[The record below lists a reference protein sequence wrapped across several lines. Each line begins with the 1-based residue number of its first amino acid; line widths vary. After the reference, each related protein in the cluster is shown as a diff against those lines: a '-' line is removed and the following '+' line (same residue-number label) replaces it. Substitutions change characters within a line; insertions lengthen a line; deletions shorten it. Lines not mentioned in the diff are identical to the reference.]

1 MYKNFH
7 GFKEIPFSVTGDST
21 PDTVYLSRNYTEI
34 LPLLINS
41 VEKNVML
48 SIVLGEDGV
57 GKTTLIKYMC
67 NFFPQVFAANLIST
81 QLESTQEFLQQVL
94 TSFGHKISNE
104 DNYDMLL
111 QLSFL
116 LSTKFREQDGQSTLL
131 IIDNADSMSL
141 DALKG
146 IELLLGLNAEGSQ
159 ILQLILVG
167 QPKLSSMLNMPSLH
181 NLMQNSSTQ
190 FSLEPLTKEETQ
202 AYINH
207 KLELAGVQNNNLFD
221 EQACSAIHEYSGGVP
236 SIIHWLCDKSL
247 LQSSE
252 LKKQEINSE
261 LILQIIKDH
270 VGDTEKKNNISTAAS
285 LLFITGFVS
294 IILAFF
300 LVYKFLLPPEIL
312 QEKSPNEQ
320 KIESSNL
327 EPNISRPI
335 EKIKK
340 IEKIEKIKIVKKK
353 EVPIREIISEKVP
366 SIESQLSIAEQQIA
380 NLKFSTP
387 KEDNAFETYKAIL
400 EKTPDEKRALKGL
413 KNISDYYL
421 KHAKNHHLQ
430 GREDKTQ
437 LLISKGLIVSPNH
450 KELNKF
456 KELISANKQRIEKK
470 QNEIKSLFEKAK
482 LQIEALQ
489 FTKPSN
495 DNAYHTY
502 QKIIALD
509 RDNSQAKY
517 GVLRVLSR
525 LTSQTQKAFIEN
537 DYTTAFNYSEEIL
550 ALPSK
555 EISGPFHKKAIFTA
569 VETKKNIIK
578 NLLTLAYNQQKT
590 QQLTNGSGS
599 RAFRTYNKVLKM
611 SPNNKDAKKGLNSLR
626 IQYQKLARAALSA
639 KNIDQALKLT
649 KEGLSVFPNNSLLL
663 ALQSNAVLKKNALK
677 NNKDKEQRLKSYKT
691 F

>member
-1 MYKNFH
+1 MYKKFH
-7 GFKEIPFSVTGDST
+7 GFQEMPFPLTGDSA
-21 PDTVYLSRNYTEI
+21 PDTVYLSRNYMEI

-57 GKTTLIKYMC
+57 GKTTFIKYMC

-94 TSFGHKISNE
+94 TSFGHKISNK

-167 QPKLSSMLNMPSLH
+167 QPKLSSMLNVPSLH
-181 NLMQNSSTQ
+181 NLMQNSSAQ
-190 FSLEPLTKEETQ
+190 FSLEPLTKEETL

-207 KLELAGVQNNNLFD
+207 KLELAGVQNKNLFD

-247 LQSSE
+247 LRSSE
-252 LKKQEINSE
+252 LEKQEINSE
-261 LILQIIKDH
+261 LILGIIKDH
-270 VGDTEKKNNISTAAS
+270 VGDSEKKNILSSSS
-285 LLFITGFVS
+285 LLFFTSFVG
-294 IILAFF
+294 IILAFL
-300 LVYKFLLPPEIL
+300 LVYKFLLPSEVL
-312 QEKSPNEQ
+312 QEKSPKEL

-327 EPNISRPI
+327 EPSIPKPI
-335 EKIKK
+335 EKIK
-340 IEKIEKIKIVKKK
+340 IK
-353 EVPIREIISEKVP
+353 EVPIKKIIVDKAST
-366 SIESQLSIAEQQIA
+366 IETQLAIAEQQFA
-380 NLKFSTP
+380 NLKFTTP
-387 KEDNAFETYKAIL
+387 IDDNAFETYRVIL
-400 EKTPDEKRALKGL
+400 EKSPDEKRALKGL
-413 KNISDYYL
+413 QNISDYYL
-421 KHAKNHHLQ
+421 KHAKNQHLQ
-430 GREDKTQ
+430 GREGKTQ
-437 LLISKGLIVSPNH
+437 LLISKGLKVSPNH
-450 KELNKF
+450 KELNKL
-456 KELISANKQRIEKK
+456 KELIWANKQQVENK
-470 QNEIKSLFEKAK
+470 QNEIKALFEKAK
-482 LQIEALQ
+482 QQIKALQ
-489 FTKPSN
+489 FANPVN
-495 DNAYHTY
+495 DNAYNTY
-502 QKIIALD
+502 QKIITLD
-509 RDNSQAKY
+509 KDNSQAKY

-525 LTSQTQKAFIEN
+525 LTTQAQKAFAEK
-537 DYTTAFNYSEEIL
+537 DYTTAFNRSEEIL
-550 ALPSK
+550 ALPLK
-555 EISGPFHKKAIFTA
+555 EVSGPFHKKAIFIA
-569 VETKKNIIK
+569 AETKKNIIK

-590 QQLTNGSGS
+590 QQLTNHSGDK
-599 RAFRTYNKVLKM
+599 AFRSYNKVLKF
-611 SPNNKDAKKGLNSLR
+611 SPNNKDAKKGLNSLK
-626 IQYQKLARAALSA
+626 IQYQKLARAALST

-663 ALQSNAVLKKNALK
+663 ALQSNAVLQKNTLK
-677 NNKDKEQRLKSYKT
+677 NNKDKQQKLKSFGT

>member
-1 MYKNFH
+1 MYKKFH
-7 GFKEIPFSVTGDST
+7 GFQEMPFPLMGDSA
-21 PDTVYLSRNYTEI
+21 PDTVYLSRNYKEI

-57 GKTTLIKYMC
+57 GKTTFIKYMC

-94 TSFGHKISNE
+94 TSFGHKISNK

-167 QPKLSSMLNMPSLH
+167 QPKLSSMLNVPSLH
-181 NLMQNSSTQ
+181 NLMQNALTQ
-190 FSLEPLTKEETQ
+190 FSLEPLTKEETL

-207 KLELAGVQNNNLFD
+207 KLELAGVQNENLFD
-221 EQACSAIHEYSGGVP
+221 KQACSAIYEYSGGVP

-247 LQSSE
+247 LRSSE
-252 LKKQEINSE
+252 LEKQEINTE
-261 LILQIIKDH
+261 LILGIIKDH
-270 VGDTEKKNNISTAAS
+270 VGNSEKKNILSSSS
-285 LLFITGFVS
+285 LLFFTSFVG
-294 IILAFF
+294 IILAFL
-300 LVYKFLLPPEIL
+300 LVYKFLLPSEVL
-312 QEKSPNEQ
+312 QEKSPIEL
-320 KIESSNL
+320 KIESSSL
-327 EPNISRPI
+327 EPSIP
-335 EKIKK
+335 KP
-340 IEKIEKIKIVKKK
+340 IEKIKIVKKK
-353 EVPIREIISEKVP
+353 EVPIKKVILDKA
-366 SIESQLSIAEQQIA
+366 STIETQLSIAEQQIA
-380 NLKFSTP
+380 ELKFSTP

-400 EKTPDEKRALKGL
+400 ENSPNEKRALKGL
-413 KNISDYYL
+413 QNISNYYL
-421 KHAKNHHLQ
+421 KQAKNQHVKN
-430 GREDKTQ
+430 RVDKAQ
-437 LLISKGLIVSPNH
+437 LSISKGLKVSPNH
-450 KELNKF
+450 KELNKL
-456 KELISANKQRIEKK
+456 KELIEANKQRVENK
-470 QNEIKSLFEKAK
+470 QNKIKTLFEKAK
-482 LQIEALQ
+482 QEIKALQ
-489 FTKPSN
+489 YTKPLN
-495 DNAYHTY
+495 DNAYNTY
-502 QKIIALD
+502 QKIISLD
-509 RDNSQAKY
+509 NDNSQAKY

-525 LTSQTQKAFIEN
+525 LTTQAQNAFAEK
-537 DYTTAFNYSEEIL
+537 DYTAAFNRSEEIL

-555 EISGPFHKKAIFTA
+555 EVSGPFHKKVIFTA

-590 QQLTNGSGS
+590 QQLTNRSGDK
-599 RAFRTYNKVLKM
+599 AFRLYNKVLKF

-626 IQYQKLARAALSA
+626 IQYQKLARVALSA
-639 KNIDQALKLT
+639 KKIDQTLKLT
-649 KEGLSVFPNNSLLL
+649 KEGLSIFPNNSLLL
-663 ALQSNAVLKKNALK
+663 ALQSNAVLKKNTLK
-677 NNKDKEQRLKSYKT
+677 NNKDKQQKLKSFGT